1 MNINRIGH
9 SKLWDLKSMPFKGR
23 LDMLVHTKDKFIDLK
38 WKHAA
43 ICTTAA
49 WNFILV
55 PKIWCLNMKSHM
67 SVSKGYN

>member
-1 MNINRIGH
+1 MNINRIGY
-9 SKLWDLKSMPFKGR
+9 SKLWNLKSMPFKGR
-23 LDMLVHTKDKFIDLK
+23 LGMLVHTKDKFTELK